1 MKKRTLPL
9 LISAIILPGLISILI
24 QYLLFSANIGTS
36 PNFAE
41 GCLYFASLLLLLII
55 LIVEIVSVFK
65 IDDSTIHT
73 VFLAVCLLGLYLFS
87 TDMQLFLRNFDI
99 YIPEIVF
106 GLLSET
112 FFVLVSFC
120 CIEYIM
126 YLNRLSNFKNWLRLS
141 FLISFLFVPIYTIS
155 SYFNYGY
162 IVHFIIA
169 VMLVLDFCAV
179 FYNSRKKGDLTLTAY
194 FTTVVFCLGLGVQNI
209 NTLSYNGPFE
219 SVIGFSLTYA
229 SLSDLMFIIVYLL
242 FSIRTDKKAV
252 QSNVYKLQAELY
264 EKKFLSEQIKPH
276 FIFNSLESIRELY
289 HESLALGDKGINL
302 FANFLRGNLN
312 SFDDNLIPF
321 ETELNNVFSYAE
333 LRNLGKKDPIEIIYD
348 IDYTDFKVPP
358 FSIQPFVENALK
370 YSGIE
375 KKDNGYIIISTYK
388 RNGKV
393 FIEIN
398 DNGKGFDVNKVF
410 SNSHGI
416 KNACERFSLLLGV
429 DPTIKSVI
437 GKGTSIQIILSTD
450 KTEVE
455 DENSSN

>member
-9 LISAIILPGLISILI
+9 LISAILLPGSIGILI
-24 QYLLFSANIGTS
+24 QYLLFSANLGTS
-36 PNFAE
+36 PNLAE
-41 GCLYFASLLLLLII
+41 GCLYLASLLLLLII
-55 LIVEIVSVFK
+55 FIVEIVSVIK

-73 VFLAVCLLGLYLFS
+73 VFLAACLIGLYLFS
-87 TDMQLFLRNFDI
+87 TDMQLFLRNFNI
-99 YIPEIVF
+99 FIPEIVF

-126 YLNRLSNFKNWLRLS
+126 YLNHLSNFKNWLRIS

-155 SYFNYGY
+155 CYFHYGS
-162 IVHFIIA
+162 IVHFVIAIMLII
-169 VMLVLDFCAV
+169 DFCAV
-179 FYNSRKKGDLTLTAY
+179 FYSSRKKGALTLTAY
-194 FTTVVFCLGLGVQNI
+194 FTTVIFCLRIAVQNI

-219 SVIGFSLTYA
+219 SVIGFSLAYA

-242 FSIRTDKKAV
+242 FSIRTDKKAM
-252 QSNVYKLQAELY
+252 QSNAYKLQAELY

-289 HESLALGDKGINL
+289 HESITLGDKGINL

-321 ETELNNVFSYAE
+321 ETEVNNVFSYAE

-375 KKDNGYIIISTYK
+375 KKVNGYIIISTYK
-388 RNGKV
+388 RNGKI

-410 SNSHGI
+410 STSHGI
-416 KNACERFSLLLGV
+416 KNACERFSLILGV
-429 DPTIKSVI
+429 NPTIKSTI
-437 GKGTSIQIILSTD
+437 GQGTKIQIILNAD